1 MIYLLY
7 TVHILVCLFLVLV
20 VLLQQ
25 GKGADLS
32 VFGGGATQAAF
43 GSRGAASLLHKLT
56 VWSFVAFIFT
66 TVSISFAT
74 SNAGRSSV
82 MSDVP
87 EQAAPAEAAPADT
100 AAAETP
106 PAQSAGSESTAAQ
119 PADSAPTEEEST
131 GGAAGDGGT
140 GSAESSG
147 TGEATGTD
155 G

>member
-7 TVHILVCLFLVLV
+7 TIHILVCFFLILV

-74 SNAGRSSV
+74 SDAGRSSV

-87 EQAAPAEAAPADT
+87 EQTAPAEATP
-100 AAAETP
+100 AETP
-106 PAQSAGSESTAAQ
+106 PAETEDSDSTTAQ
-119 PADSAPTEEEST
+119 PGDTAPPEPESM
-131 GGAAGDGGT
+131 GEAAGDAET
-140 GSAESSG
+140 GSAESRR
-147 TGEATGTD
+147 TGEGTGTD